1 MGKGPLHENEIFGV
15 DRVDG
20 SRQLVARVYGY
31 SAEEVRAN
39 MRRITAC
46 VRACQGIP
54 TGVLEAGAVVVPE
67 DDARLMLRDA
77 EEENRR
83 LRERVTQLEDGIM
96 RVLSQLGG
104 DSHDSE
110 SVRQLPVGQTNRR

>member
-46 VRACQGIP
+46 VKACQGIP
-54 TGVLEAGAVVVPE
+54 TGALEAGAVVVPE
-67 DDARLMLRDA
+67 DDARVMLREA

-83 LRERVTQLEDGIM
+83 LRERLDRLESGLRALIAE
-96 RVLSQLGG
+96 LGG
-104 DSHDSE
+104 DSHA
-110 SVRQLPVGQTNRR
+110 